1 MVNLADFRRHVKEKS
16 PAFVPLFKDNSR
28 YQVAWGGAGC
38 VHPETKIHTEFGLMR
53 ICDINRP
60 MRVLSWNEKSQR
72 FQLSLSGGSFPKGR
86 ANLYRIVTQRGE
98 FRASGHHLVLLST
111 GEYRRVD
118 ELKTCDEISQANAA
132 PLSTIEESCLK
143 LSEQDVPHYSQKA
156 LDCLGDYANEC
167 RRYGPLPHE
176 EGDYAIFSEPSQAD
190 APIRDH
196 FCSPCLYTQGG
207 KSQSHSRLCLYG
219 DHTCKTYYDA
229 TEQQTESGGV
239 SHSEASSF
247 EYTSGSRLEYQL
259 SRQTSAHHHIAEQSY
274 QSELWQRD
282 SLGDSYK
289 PPTVND
295 SPILSRSTP
304 ILSIDKVEL
313 SEYWCMQVLDTNNYV
328 SEDGAIHH
336 NSGKSHIVA
345 RKILY
350 RTIKETEKPHKFLI
364 VRKVNRTIKRSV
376 FTLFRNLISLWGL
389 YDEFDFNL
397 TDLTITYKKN
407 GAQLMFT
414 GMDDPEKLKS
424 IEGVT
429 GVWMEEATEFT
440 QEDFEQLDL
449 RLRGETLYSKQIMLT
464 LNPISEQ
471 HWIKRVFFDDP
482 IDGAFTLKT
491 TFLDNAFIDDDYKM
505 VMENKKKTNPRYY
518 NIYALGN
525 WGTAEGLVFNN
536 VEQRALRLEEIMHLD
551 CVQGGD
557 FGFVNDPTAWHQS
570 YVDTRN
576 KVIYVYDGFYEKGMS
591 NEAIADKIKSLK
603 AHKHN
608 TVFDSAEPKSIS
620 RLQQL
625 GIKCSPAQKGRDSIN
640 AGIDHLS
647 EYQIIVN
654 AHLVEFMTEFN
665 NYCWATDKE
674 GKATN
679 KPCDDFNHFI
689 DSLRYAMER
698 YTKAQSG
705 ILVPSRKR

>member
-1 MVNLADFRRHVKEKS
+1 MVNLAEFRRHVKDKS

-28 YQVAWGGAGC
+28 YQVAWGGAG
-38 VHPETKIHTEFGLMR
+38 
-53 ICDINRP
+53 
-60 MRVLSWNEKSQR
+60 
-72 FQLSLSGGSFPKGR
+72 
-86 ANLYRIVTQRGE
+86 
-98 FRASGHHLVLLST
+98 
-111 GEYRRVD
+111 
-118 ELKTCDEISQANAA
+118 
-132 PLSTIEESCLK
+132 
-143 LSEQDVPHYSQKA
+143 
-156 LDCLGDYANEC
+156 
-167 RRYGPLPHE
+167 
-176 EGDYAIFSEPSQAD
+176 
-190 APIRDH
+190 
-196 FCSPCLYTQGG
+196 
-207 KSQSHSRLCLYG
+207 
-219 DHTCKTYYDA
+219 
-229 TEQQTESGGV
+229 
-239 SHSEASSF
+239 
-247 EYTSGSRLEYQL
+247 
-259 SRQTSAHHHIAEQSY
+259 
-274 QSELWQRD
+274 
-282 SLGDSYK
+282 
-289 PPTVND
+289 
-295 SPILSRSTP
+295 
-304 ILSIDKVEL
+304 
-313 SEYWCMQVLDTNNYV
+313 
-328 SEDGAIHH
+328 
-336 NSGKSHIVA
+336 SGKSHIVA
-345 RKILY
+345 RKLLY
-350 RTIKETEKPHKFLI
+350 RLIKETDQPHKFLI

-376 FTLFRNLISLWGL
+376 FTLFRNLVSLWGL
-389 YDEFDFNL
+389 YDEFDVNL

-449 RLRGETLYSKQIMLT
+449 RLRGITKYSKQIILT

-471 HWIKRVFFDDP
+471 HWIKHIFFDDP
-482 IDGAFTLKT
+482 IEGAFTLKT
-491 TFLDNAFIDDDYKM
+491 TYLDNSFIDDEYKM
-505 VMENKKKTNPRYY
+505 VMANKKKTNPRYY

-536 VEQRALRLEEIMHLD
+536 VEQKALRLEEIMHLD

-557 FGFVNDPTAWHQS
+557 FGYTNDPTAWHQS
-570 YVDTRN
+570 YVDVRN
-576 KVIYVYDGFYEKGMS
+576 KIIYVYDGFYEKGMS
-591 NEAIADKIKSLK
+591 NEAIAEKIKELK

-608 TVFDSAEPKSIS
+608 TVFDSAEPKSIA
-620 RLQQL
+620 RLQSL

-647 EYQIIVN
+647 EYKIIVN

-698 YTKAQSG
+698 YTRASSG